1 MVSLLLSVYFLS
13 IIVMPCSDLL
23 ALSAYFLNTFLFNL
37 MTAYVASFMTCA
49 FLQSAKMFNYGTDW
63 RRTRDT
69 LFIAFAAV
77 FLLTRLVI
85 FPSK

>member
-1 MVSLLLSVYFLS
+1 
-13 IIVMPCSDLL
+13 MPCSDLL
-23 ALSAYFLNTFLFNL
+23 ALFACFFCYFFVQSDVCLCSLIYDLYLFNQVN
-37 MTAYVASFMTCA
+37 ACV

-69 LFIAFAAV
+69 LFIAFAVV